1 MKEYISM
8 TEQER
13 TKWAVRFAEF
23 LKNDYANIK
32 AQGEGWRQSFERG
45 LKLFEQLTIAD
56 DFVRSAREFMDYER
70 RIDQVS
76 FLVEEMRRQVIE
88 VDGDVLS
95 RIAAPTKRKVG
106 RPTKEEERQYA
117 KQEQEE
123 QTGKVDALAQIAG
136 MTLPEKDKKPAKEEE
151 KQGAVVGDLFA
162 QPEPKTKRETPAPA
176 VEQDNSVAEGG
187 KLHLQDVK
195 HLLSGDLQDAID
207 TVAMLRSRAA
217 TEAELAK
224 ELALKGASQE
234 EISKHAKAAC
244 ECTNAYEDIYQRVD
258 MALAQLY
265 VNTQKNDKYIKPG
278 ETRESQLAK
287 TEPYYQKVSKVQG
300 VQGVQ
305 ESKDEPNGAN
315 GKDGITESR
324 DDGEEKKEQPV
335 MSKADKAALL
345 HKHRTYIMRKDA
357 KITKKRVERI
367 EQIIAELKEMGV
379 HTEEYEVV
387 LEFSKKALA
396 KK

>member
-1 MKEYISM
+1 MKEYITM

-13 TKWAVRFAEF
+13 TEWAVRFAEF
-23 LKNDYANIK
+23 LKSDYANIK
-32 AQGEGWRQSFERG
+32 SQGEGWKKSFERG
-45 LKLFEQLTIAD
+45 LKLFEPLMIAD
-56 DFVRSAREFMDYER
+56 DFVRSAKEFMDYER
-70 RIDQVS
+70 RIDQMS
-76 FLVEEMRRQVIE
+76 FLVDEMRRQVIE

-106 RPTKEEERQYA
+106 RPTKEEVREYA

-136 MTLPEKDKKPAKEEE
+136 MTLPEKEKKPAKEEE
-151 KQGAVVGDLFA
+151 KPGAVVGDLFA
-162 QPEPKTKRETPAPA
+162 EPSKPATPATPPA
-176 VEQDNSVAEGG
+176 SDNDSNVNAPVAEAG
-187 KLHLQDVK
+187 KLRLQEIK
-195 HLLSGDLQDAID
+195 HLLPGELQDAVD

-217 TEAELAK
+217 TESELAK
-224 ELALKGASQE
+224 ELVMNGGKQE

-244 ECTNAYEDIYQRVD
+244 ECTNAYEDIYARVD

-265 VNTQKNDKYIKPG
+265 VNTKKNDKYIKHG

-287 TEPYYQKVSKVQG
+287 TEPYYQKVSKV
-300 VQGVQ
+300 
-305 ESKDEPNGAN
+305 SKVEETKEEPHDAN
-315 GKDGITESR
+315 KPNKANEPKKD
-324 DDGEEKKEQPV
+324 QPV

-357 KITKKRVERI
+357 KITQKRVERI

-379 HTEEYEVV
+379 PTDEYEVV
-387 LEFSKKALA
+387 LEESKKQLA